1 MSLKARIRGQAI
13 ILALGFGLLVVIFGF
28 KADTWQFRFE
38 IALFCFIM
46 WLLTLAV
53 IAGILFLFRN
63 HLDELDELSKWD
75 D

>member
-1 MSLKARIRGQAI
+1 MSLKARIRGHAI
-13 ILALGFGLLVVIFGF
+13 LLGLCFGSIVVIFGF
-28 KADTWQFRFE
+28 KAGTWQFRFE
-38 IALFCFIM
+38 IALFCFIL